1 MKSILIVLFAII
13 VVIAAAPSQIS
24 NNNVGDIV
32 NVGVTADLDVIN
44 QIDYTR
50 VDVDLIW
57 KNLQAL
63 IVALG
68 GDNNPEVQSK
78 LVQMFTQL
86 LEQQE

>member
-1 MKSILIVLFAII
+1 MKSILIVIFAII
-13 VVIAAAPSQIS
+13 MVIAAAPSQIS

-32 NVGVTADLDVIN
+32 NVGVTADLDIVN
-44 QIDYTR
+44 KIDYTR
-50 VDVDLIW
+50 VDIDVIW

-68 GDNNPEVQSK
+68 GDNPEGQAK

-86 LEQQE
+86 LQQQE

>member
-1 MKSILIVLFAII
+1 MKTILIVLFAII

-32 NVGVTADLDVIN
+32 NVGVTADLDIIN
-44 QIDYTR
+44 KVDFTKVDIDII
-50 VDVDLIW
+50 L

-68 GDNNPEVQSK
+68 GDDEEGRAK
-78 LVQMFTQL
+78 LGQMFTQL
-86 LEQQE
+86 LQQQE